1 MVLENGAT
9 GMSIGTVKV
18 VTTRDGGRPPEFFAE
33 RIMDRLMYVGDN
45 IPEPL
50 KEQVLTY
57 QYQMHQIILAGIK
70 AAIES
75 DRVYR
80 K

>member
-1 MVLENGAT
+1 MVLQFDGT
-9 GMSIGTVKV
+9 TMSVGSVKV
-18 VTTRDGGRPPEFFAE
+18 VTTSNGGRPPEFFAE

-50 KEQVLTY
+50 KEQVLSY
-57 QYQMHQIILAGIK
+57 QVQMHQIILAGIK

-75 DRVYR
+75 DRIYR

>member
-1 MVLENGAT
+1 VIG
-9 GMSIGTVKV
+9 GMEIGNVTV
-18 VTTRDGGRPPEFFAE
+18 VTTANGGRTPEYFAE
-33 RIMDRLMYVGDN
+33 RIMDRLMYIGDN

-50 KEQVLTY
+50 KEQVLSY
-57 QYQMHQIILAGIK
+57 QHQMHQIILAGIR

-75 DRVYR
+75 DRNYR

>member
-1 MVLENGAT
+1 MNGST
-9 GMSIGTVKV
+9 GMSIGKVTV
-18 VTTRDGGRPPEFFAE
+18 VTTSNGGRTPEYFAE
-33 RIMDRLMYVGDN
+33 RVMDRLMYIGDEV
-45 IPEPL
+45 PDPV
-50 KEQVLTY
+50 KQQVLAY

-75 DRVYR
+75 DRNYR